1 MIMFVFGSGLDAMVF
16 GVIRSKSVTLAWL
29 MGYSSQKASFHA
41 EMVLAASAEVGG

>member
-1 MIMFVFGSGLDAMVF
+1 MIF
-16 GVIRSKSVTLAWL
+16 GVIRIKSATLAWL